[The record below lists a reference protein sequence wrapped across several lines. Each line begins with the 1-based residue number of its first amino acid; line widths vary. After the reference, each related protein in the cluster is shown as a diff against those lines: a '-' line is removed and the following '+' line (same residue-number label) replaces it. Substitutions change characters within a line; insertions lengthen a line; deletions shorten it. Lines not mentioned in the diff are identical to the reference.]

1 MTDPTP
7 DTEGIAGWNAG
18 VGAVV
23 NPSDERGGTLRLCS
37 GAGLDSLDPA
47 RTYYVWVWL
56 LQRCLNRGLMAY
68 PTVAGPAG
76 RVPVPDLAVAPGEA
90 SPDLRSWRYRLRPGV
105 RFDNGDPVTAWDIER
120 AVQRIFAQHV
130 VPGGPTWVLPL
141 LDDPDQPYR
150 GPYESADSRGTL
162 RRVVVQD
169 EHTIVFHLR
178 EPFADFD
185 HLMCQPALAPV
196 PAKYDTGADY
206 GDSPLSSGPYRIEEH
221 RPGSWLALCRNEHW
235 DSATDPVR
243 AALPDRIELSM
254 GMTPDELDDRLMA
267 GEFDLNLEGRGI
279 QHAAQRRIIADE
291 RLRGLSDN
299 PMTGFLQY
307 VSVQPAVAPFDNLHV
322 RRAVHF
328 AADRIALQ
336 EARGGPVTGGD
347 IATSLFPPT
356 LGAYQPIDFYPSG
369 PDRTGDLAKARAEL
383 AAAGLPDGF
392 TARIG
397 TQRGK
402 FHLVAEAMR
411 ESLARIGIELEIV
424 DLDVATYFSKGIGL
438 PATVRNQ
445 QLGLVVNDWGADFPT
460 EYGFLA
466 PLVHG
471 RYIKTNGGNFN
482 IAELDDP
489 VINDL
494 IDQTLACSDADRRI
508 ALWREVDRRVMESA
522 VLLPIVHD
530 KTLHYRNP
538 WVRNVFVHPAFGLYD
553 IQAVGLGGR
562 P

>member
-1 MTDPTP
+1 VTSTV
-7 DTEGIAGWNAG
+7 GSLAGWNAG
-18 VGAVV
+18 VSGIV

-56 LQRCLNRGLMAY
+56 LQRCLNRTLMAY
-68 PTVAGPAG
+68 PTQAGAAG
-76 RVPVPDLAVAPGEA
+76 RVPVPDLAVEPGQA
-90 SPDLRSWRYRLRPGV
+90 SNDLRSWRYRLRPGV
-105 RFDNGDPVTAWDIER
+105 RFENGEPVTAWHIER

-141 LDDPDQPYR
+141 LDDPDRPYR
-150 GPYESADSRGTL
+150 GPYDSTDPRGEL
-162 RRVVVQD
+162 RSVVVLD
-169 EHTIVFHLR
+169 EHTIVFRLR

-185 HLMCQPALAPV
+185 HLLCQPALAPV
-196 PAKYDTGADY
+196 PAEHDTGADY
-206 GDSPLSSGPYRIEEH
+206 GDSPVCSGPYRIAEH

-235 DSATDPVR
+235 DPATDPIR
-243 AALPDRIELSM
+243 AALPDRIELTM
-254 GMTPDELDDRLMA
+254 GMTPDDLDERLMA

-279 QHAAQRRIIADE
+279 QHAAQRRIMADD
-291 RLRGLSDN
+291 RLRRLSDN
-299 PMTGFLQY
+299 PVTGFLQY
-307 VSVQPAVAPFDNLHV
+307 ISIQPAIEPFGDPHV
-322 RRAVHF
+322 RRAVHY

-336 EARGGPVTGGD
+336 EARGGPVTGGS

-356 LGAYQPIDFYPSG
+356 LGAYQPIDHYPSG
-369 PDRTGDLAKARAEL
+369 PDRTGDLDRARAEL

-392 TARIG
+392 AARIG

-402 FHLVAEAMR
+402 FRMVAEALR
-411 ESLARIGIELEIV
+411 DSLARVGIRLEI
-424 DLDVATYFSKGIGL
+424 DELDVASYFSRGVGL
-438 PATVRNQ
+438 PATVRDR

-471 RYIKTNGGNFN
+471 RYIRPNGGNFN

-489 VINDL
+489 GINGL
-494 IDQTLACSDADRRI
+494 IDETLACPDADRRTE
-508 ALWREVDRRVMESA
+508 LWREVDRRVMESA

-530 KTLHYRNP
+530 MTLHYRNP
-538 WVRNVFVHPAFGLYD
+538 WVHNVFVHPAFGLYD
-553 IQAVGLGGR
+553 IQAVGLGGQR
-562 P
+562 